1 MFFTQQIFVYVVH
14 DLISHGGHIFCRSR
28 ADRKMRTNLFVIAP
42 KKHFSMTGK
51 RMTITTSG
59 AEESAI
65 IKIASLEKK
74 ESVIFSY

>member
-1 MFFTQQIFVYVVH
+1 MFFTQHIFVYVVH
-14 DLISHGGHIFCRSR
+14 DLISHGGHIFCRNR
-28 ADRKMRTNLFVIAP
+28 ADRKMRTNLCVIAP

-51 RMTITTSG
+51 RMTITSTSG

-74 ESVIFSY
+74 KNP